1 VIFDE
6 TRSLKDIRPDTHEII
21 MEPENNDR
29 EEFETTEA
37 EPMELTTEQLQNQ
50 RTF

>member
-1 VIFDE
+1 
-6 TRSLKDIRPDTHEII
+6 

-37 EPMELTTEQLQNQ
+37 GPMELTTEQITEPTN
-50 RTF
+50 R